1 MSQRIKHQKVKEGGS
16 QYISYLSS
24 TLEWRL
30 HQQPGI
36 VTFHCQGSNY
46 FVSLLLMLLSFFFLL
61 LFHCFL
67 HETSQDMGAANRLM
81 TGFSRVRLRF
91 GTRVEE
97 VKKWIISNSAVVV
110 REGLGSGW
118 AKRKCRWKE
127 ETGLKNGLSKDE
139 TRVGC
144 VSLC

>member
-1 MSQRIKHQKVKEGGS
+1 MAATSAARYCH
-16 QYISYLSS
+16 ISL
-24 TLEWRL
+24 
-30 HQQPGI
+30 
-36 VTFHCQGSNY
+36 CQGSNY

-61 LFHCFL
+61 LFHCFV

-110 REGLGSGW
+110 RAGPGVGVDEKKVQMEIRNGFKKWLVEG
-118 AKRKCRWKE
+118 
-127 ETGLKNGLSKDE
+127 
-139 TRVGC
+139 
-144 VSLC
+144 